1 MPSGNSPARSRS
13 EMIRSF
19 LGEHKLEAW
28 IAWRPDELVMMSG
41 YFPFWGA
48 SILLFP
54 REGQP
59 ILFVP
64 VLEPRDHIPAGLTVR
79 EYPWGVLDC
88 SDPYQ
93 VLADSILSEWK
104 RAGVDCSRVG
114 MLRGSSRSALP
125 LQAAE
130 QIPLPELFWQIFSKI
145 AGQHDAEA
153 EKAYLDLYL
162 RKTPPEIEAIA
173 LANKTA
179 AVGIE
184 VFHEH
189 LTPGAREIDIATAVE
204 SAIQRQIGQ
213 PAIFHA
219 RAWAMVQS
227 GPNSADSGRFN
238 RSTAR
243 ALQNGDLVLLEL
255 ATCVNGYWSDL
266 TRTAPVGKLK
276 PELEKIFST
285 VSLAQRAAIEVIRPG
300 ITAGEIDGTAREIIS
315 SAELSA
321 YFTHATGHHVGFRY
335 HDPGF
340 AIGPGVP
347 AKLEPGMIITVEPG
361 AYVPEYGGGARMEDN
376 VLVTETGY
384 KVLSEM
390 ARRADA

>member
-1 MPSGNSPARSRS
+1 MPSTESAAHSRC
-13 EMIRSF
+13 ERIRSF
-19 LGEHKLEAW
+19 LRQHELEAW

-41 YFPFWGA
+41 YLPFWGA

-64 VLEPRDHIPAGLTVR
+64 VLEPRDHIPAEVTVR
-79 EYPWGVLDC
+79 EYPWGLLDC

-93 VLADSILSEWK
+93 VLADSIGAELK
-104 RAGVDCSRVG
+104 RCGVDCSRVG
-114 MLRGSSRSALP
+114 MLRGGSRSALP

-130 QIPLPELFWQIFSKI
+130 QIPLPELFWQTFSKI
-145 AGQHDAEA
+145 AGEPDAEV
-153 EKAYLDLYL
+153 EQAYLELYL
-162 RKTPPEIEAIA
+162 HKTPPEIAA
-173 LANKTA
+173 VGLANKTA
-179 AVGIE
+179 AVGIK
-184 VFHEH
+184 VFHDH
-189 LTPGAREIDIATAVE
+189 LTPGAREIDVATAVE

-213 PAIFHA
+213 PGIFYA
-219 RAWAMVQS
+219 RAWGMVQS

-266 TRTAPVGKLK
+266 TRTAPVGNLK
-276 PELEKIFST
+276 PELEKVFST
-285 VSLAQRAAIEVIRPG
+285 VSLAQRAAMEVIRPG
-300 ITAGEIDGTAREIIS
+300 IPAGEIDGTAREIIS
-315 SAELSA
+315 SAGLSA

-340 AIGPGVP
+340 GISPGVT

-361 AYVPEYGGGARMEDN
+361 AYVPAFGGGARMEDN
-376 VLVTETGY
+376 VLVTESGC